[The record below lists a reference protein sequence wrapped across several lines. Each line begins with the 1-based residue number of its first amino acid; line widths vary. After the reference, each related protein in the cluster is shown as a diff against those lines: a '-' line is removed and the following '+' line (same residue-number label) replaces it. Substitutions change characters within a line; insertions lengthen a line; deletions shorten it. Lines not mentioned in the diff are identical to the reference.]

1 MRIDI
6 LSLFPQMFDSPFS
19 ESIIKRAIDRGL
31 VSIFIHNIRDY
42 THDKHHTV
50 DDYSYGG
57 GSGMVLKPAPLFE
70 AVESLKEEI
79 GDVAPVILLT
89 PQGRLLC
96 HQMAQELSIQPNLIL
111 LCGHYEGVDER
122 VRKHLVTD
130 EVSIGEYVLTG
141 GELAAMVVVDAVV
154 RLLPGVLSSEQASQ
168 EDSYAQGFLEYPQYT
183 RPQVYRGWEVPPVLL
198 SGNHQEIAT
207 WRREQAIQRTLERR
221 PDLLGKAVLSEEE
234 RRVIEKVRQKGTEH
248 EH

>member
-6 LSLFPQMFDSPFS
+6 LSLFPQMFDSPFG
-19 ESIIKRAIDRGL
+19 ESIIRRAIDRGL
-31 VSIFIHNIRDY
+31 VSILIHNIRDF

-50 DDYSYGG
+50 DDYPYGG

-70 AVESLKEEI
+70 AVESIKEEI
-79 GDVAPVILLT
+79 GDASPVILLT
-89 PQGRLLC
+89 PQGRLFC
-96 HQMAQELSIQPNLIL
+96 HQMAQELSTQSNLIL
-111 LCGHYEGVDER
+111 ICGHYEGVDER
-122 VRKHLVTD
+122 VREHLVTD

-141 GELAAMVVVDAVV
+141 GELATMVVVDAVV

-183 RPQVYRGWEVPPVLL
+183 RPQEYRGWEVPPVLL

-221 PDLLGKAVLSEEE
+221 PDLMGKAVLSQEE

>member
-1 MRIDI
+1 
-6 LSLFPQMFDSPFS
+6 MFDSPFS

-50 DDYSYGG
+50 DDYPYGG

-79 GDVAPVILLT
+79 GDAAPVILLT

-96 HQMAQELSIQPNLIL
+96 HKMAQELSTQPNLIL
-111 LCGHYEGVDER
+111 ICGHYEGVDER

-154 RLLPGVLSSEQASQ
+154 RLLPGVLSSEQASK

-183 RPQVYRGWEVPPVLL
+183 RPQVYRGWKVPSILL
-198 SGNHQEIAT
+198 SGNHQEIAR